1 MPQKRTK
8 KLRALN
14 TRPSTPT
21 RASRKGTALMR
32 TLREVFG
39 LDALRPGQETV
50 MSSVMQGHHTL
61 AVMPT
66 GAGKSLCY
74 QLPALLLP
82 GTTIVVSPLIS
93 LMKDQR
99 DKLTAL
105 GVGAV
110 QVNSAVPA
118 SEAERAAIDVDDGRA
133 EFVFTTPEQLTKA
146 EFLHTLAAG
155 PIDLFVID
163 EAHCISHW
171 GHDFR
176 PAYRALGDAI
186 RALGSPTVLALT
198 ATAPQAV
205 VDDISEQLALDELR
219 VVNLGLFRQ
228 NLQLTV
234 EPTTSDAEKT
244 QMVLDLLF
252 TRPGPTIIYAAT
264 VRHVNA
270 LADAL
275 TRAGHDVR
283 RYHGAL
289 GPRRRSE
296 AQDRFMSGETAIMVA
311 TNAFGMGI
319 DKPDIRLVV
328 HYDLPGSLDAYYQE
342 AGRAGRDGAPAR
354 AVLLYQHADRR
365 LQKFFVAGRFP
376 TTEQFVAVADA
387 LKTATRADLDLTIE
401 DLMASTRLSANKV
414 QVIVDVMKAARAVR
428 ATRGVGFRLRR
439 DLARAVV
446 VSMAET
452 FDTKARHDS
461 DKLQRMVSYAQ
472 TALCRWKL
480 VLESLDEP
488 PSWAACG
495 LCDNCRGTAALAS
508 GIAEGA

>member
-1 MPQKRTK
+1 MPQKRSK
-8 KLRALN
+8 KMHALN
-14 TRPSTPT
+14 TRPSPPP
-21 RASRKGTALMR
+21 RASRREAALMR
-32 TLREVFG
+32 TLRDVFG

-50 MSSVMQGHHTL
+50 IGSVMQGHHTL

-99 DKLTAL
+99 DKLTAI
-105 GVGAV
+105 GVDAV

-118 SEAERAAIDVDDGRA
+118 AEVERAAIDVDGERA
-133 EFVFTTPEQLTKA
+133 EFVFTTPEQLTKP
-146 EFLHTLAAG
+146 EFLDTLAAG

-163 EAHCISHW
+163 EAHCISQW

-176 PAYRALGDAI
+176 PAYRGLGDAI

-205 VDDISEQLALDELR
+205 VDDIIEQLALDELR

-234 EPTTSDAEKT
+234 EPATSDAEKT
-244 QMVLDLLF
+244 RTVLDLLS
-252 TRPGPTIIYAAT
+252 TRPGPTIVYAAT

-275 TRAGHDVR
+275 ARAGHDVA

-296 AQDRFMSGETAIMVA
+296 AQDRFMSGQTAIMVA

-354 AVLLYQHADRR
+354 AVLLYRQADRR

-376 TTEQFVAVADA
+376 TTEQFVAVAEA
-387 LKTATRADLDLTIE
+387 LKTATRADLDLTVE
-401 DLMASTRLSANKV
+401 DLVASAKLSANKV
-414 QVIVDVMKAARAVR
+414 RVIVDVMKAARTVR
-428 ATRGVGFRLRR
+428 ERRGVGFRLRG
-439 DLARAVV
+439 DLKQAAV
-446 VSMAET
+446 VSMAENY
-452 FDTKARHDS
+452 DARARHDA

-480 VLESLDEP
+480 LLESLDEP
-488 PSWAACG
+488 PPWAACG
-495 LCDNCRGTAALAS
+495 LCDNCRGTASLAS
-508 GIAEGA
+508 GVAEGA

>member
-1 MPQKRTK
+1 MPQKRTT
-8 KLRALN
+8 KLHAVN
-14 TRPSTPT
+14 SHQTRGP
-21 RASRKGTALMR
+21 RASRNASVVTH
-32 TLREVFG
+32 TLRDVFG

-50 MSSVMQGHHTL
+50 ISSVMQGHHTL

-110 QVNSAVPA
+110 QVNSAVTA
-118 SEAERAAIDVDDGRA
+118 AEAERAAIDVYDGRA
-133 EFVFTTPEQLTKA
+133 EFVFTTPEQLTKP
-146 EFLHTLAAG
+146 EFLDTLAAG

-163 EAHCISHW
+163 EAHCISQW

-205 VDDISEQLALDELR
+205 VDDISEQLALDDLR

-234 EPTTSDAEKT
+234 EPTTSDAGKT
-244 QMVLDLLF
+244 KTVLDLLS

-270 LADAL
+270 LAEAL
-275 TRAGHDVR
+275 ARAGHHVA

-289 GPRRRSE
+289 GPRQRRE
-296 AQDRFMSGETAIMVA
+296 AQDRFMSGKTAVMVA

-328 HYDLPGSLDAYYQE
+328 HYDLPGSFDAYYQE

-354 AVLLYQHADRR
+354 AVLLYRRADRR
-365 LQKFFVAGRFP
+365 LQNFFVAGRFP
-376 TTEQFVAVADA
+376 TTEQFVAVTDA
-387 LKTATRADLDLTIE
+387 LKTATRADFDLTTE
-401 DLMASTRLSANKV
+401 DLMASTKLSANKV
-414 QVIVDVMKAARAVR
+414 RLIVGVMETARAVR
-428 ATRGVGFRLRR
+428 ETRRVGFRLRR
-439 DLARAVV
+439 ELPPAMV
-446 VSMAET
+446 VSMAEAYNA
-452 FDTKARHDS
+452 KARHDS

-472 TALCRWKL
+472 TALCRWKPL
-480 VLESLDEP
+480 LESLDEP
-488 PSWAACG
+488 PSWSACG
-495 LCDNCRGTAALAS
+495 LCDNCRGTASLAS

>member
-1 MPQKRTK
+1 
-8 KLRALN
+8 
-14 TRPSTPT
+14 
-21 RASRKGTALMR
+21 MR
-32 TLREVFG
+32 TLRDVFG

-50 MSSVMQGHHTL
+50 MGSVMQGHHTL

-82 GTTIVVSPLIS
+82 GTTVVVSPLIS

-118 SEAERAAIDVDDGRA
+118 AEAERAAIDLDDGRA
-133 EFVFTTPEQLTKA
+133 EFVFTTPEQLTKP
-146 EFLHTLAAG
+146 EFLDALAAG

-163 EAHCISHW
+163 EAHCISQW

-176 PAYRALGDAI
+176 PAYRALGGAI

-205 VDDISEQLALDELR
+205 VDDIIEQLALNELR
-219 VVNLGLFRQ
+219 TVNLGLFRP

-234 EPTTSDAEKT
+234 EPATTDAAKMRT
-244 QMVLDLLF
+244 VFDLLS
-252 TRPGPTIIYAAT
+252 TQPGPTIIYAAT

-270 LADAL
+270 VSEVL
-275 TRAGHDVR
+275 TRAGHDVA

-354 AVLLYQHADRR
+354 GVLLYQHADRR

-376 TTEQFVAVADA
+376 TTEHFVAVAEA
-387 LKTATRADLDLTIE
+387 LKTATRADLDLTAE
-401 DLMASTRLSANKV
+401 DLTASTKVSANKV
-414 QVIVDVMKAARAVR
+414 RVIIDVMKAARAVR
-428 ATRGVGFRLRR
+428 EKRGVGFRLRR
-439 DLARAVV
+439 DLARTAV

-452 FDTKARHDS
+452 YDAKARHDA

-480 VLESLDEP
+480 LLASLDEP
-488 PSWAACG
+488 PSWVACG
-495 LCDNCRGTAALAS
+495 LCDNCRGTASLAS
-508 GIAEGA
+508 GIAQGA

>member
-1 MPQKRTK
+1 MGAR
-8 KLRALN
+8 L
-14 TRPSTPT
+14 ST
-21 RASRKGTALMR
+21 S
-32 TLREVFG
+32 V
-39 LDALRPGQETV
+39 
-50 MSSVMQGHHTL
+50 SS
-61 AVMPT
+61 A
-66 GAGKSLCY
+66 
-74 QLPALLLP
+74 
-82 GTTIVVSPLIS
+82 
-93 LMKDQR
+93 R
-99 DKLTAL
+99 
-105 GVGAV
+105 
-110 QVNSAVPA
+110 
-118 SEAERAAIDVDDGRA
+118 
-133 EFVFTTPEQLTKA
+133 
-146 EFLHTLAAG
+146 
-155 PIDLFVID
+155 
-163 EAHCISHW
+163 
-171 GHDFR
+171 
-176 PAYRALGDAI
+176 GDAI

-205 VDDISEQLALDELR
+205 VDDISEQLALLDELR

-228 NLQLTV
+228 NLQFTV

-244 QMVLDLLF
+244 QTVLDLLS

-270 LADAL
+270 LAEAL
-275 TRAGHDVR
+275 TRAGHDVA

-289 GPRRRSE
+289 GPRRRLE
-296 AQDRFMSGETAIMVA
+296 AQDRFMSGETAVMVA

-328 HYDLPGSLDAYYQE
+328 HYDLPGPLDAYYQE
-342 AGRAGRDGAPAR
+342 AGRAGRDEPSPVR
-354 AVLLYQHADRR
+354 CCSIQHADRR

-401 DLMASTRLSANKV
+401 DLMASTKLSANKV

-428 ATRGVGFRLRR
+428 ATRGAGFRLRR
-439 DLARAVV
+439 ELVRAAV

-452 FDTKARHDS
+452 YDAKARHDC

-488 PSWAACG
+488 PSWSACG
-495 LCDNCRGTAALAS
+495 LCDNCQGTASLAS
-508 GIAEGA
+508 GVAERRVTSLRVARSPRRVSSPGPRAHRNGARRPMPSDTRADVSDAPAVSSRAFQGFAAAPSSSIFSTNLTWSERCSGDRRIHRISQADRDCRRKSGTRRSE

>member
-1 MPQKRTK
+1 MPDKRTTS
-8 KLRALN
+8 LHSLP
-14 TRPSTPT
+14 TRPTLSPGS
-21 RASRKGTALMR
+21 SRKTSALTR
-32 TLREVFG
+32 TLRDVFG

-50 MSSVMQGHHTL
+50 ITSVMEGHHTL

-74 QLPALLLP
+74 QLPAMLLP
-82 GTTIVVSPLIS
+82 GRTIVVSPLIS

-110 QVNSAVPA
+110 QVNSAVTA
-118 SEAERAAIDVDDGRA
+118 SEVERAAIDVDDGRA
-133 EFVFTTPEQLTKA
+133 EFVFTTPEQLTKP
-146 EFLHTLAAG
+146 EFLDTLAAG
-155 PIDLFVID
+155 SIDMFVID
-163 EAHCISHW
+163 EAHCISQW

-176 PAYRALGDAI
+176 PAYRALGGAI

-205 VDDISEQLALDELR
+205 VDDIRQQLALDELR

-228 NLQLTV
+228 NLQLSV
-234 EPTTSDAEKT
+234 EPTTSGAEKT
-244 QMVLDLLF
+244 QKVLDLLS
-252 TRPGPTIIYAAT
+252 TRSGPTIIYAAT

-270 LADAL
+270 LAEAL
-275 TRAGHDVR
+275 TRAGHDVA

-289 GPRRRSE
+289 GPRQRRE

-354 AVLLYQHADRR
+354 AVLLYHHADRR

-387 LKTATRADLDLTIE
+387 LKTAMRADLDLTIE
-401 DLMASTRLSANKV
+401 DLKASTKLTANKV
-414 QVIVDVMKAARAVR
+414 QVIVEVLKAAHAVSEK
-428 ATRGVGFRLRR
+428 RGVGVRLRR
-439 DLARAVV
+439 DLPPAKVL
-446 VSMAET
+446 SMAEGY
-452 FDTKARHDS
+452 DAKARHDS
-461 DKLQRMVSYAQ
+461 DKLQWMVSYAQ

-480 VLESLDEP
+480 LLENLDEP
-488 PSWAACG
+488 LSWSACG
-495 LCDNCRGTAALAS
+495 TCDNCCGTASLAS